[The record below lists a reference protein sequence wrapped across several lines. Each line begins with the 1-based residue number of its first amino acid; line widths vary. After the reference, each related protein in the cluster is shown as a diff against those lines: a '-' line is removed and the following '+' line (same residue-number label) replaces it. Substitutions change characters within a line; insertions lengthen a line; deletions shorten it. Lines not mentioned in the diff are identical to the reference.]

1 MEYEKAVITTV
12 TLPKSLV
19 MKIDRLVTKGV
30 FPSRADAI
38 RYAVEMLLKKY
49 EG

>member
-19 MKIDRLVTKGV
+19 RKIDRLVTKG
-30 FPSRADAI
+30 FFQPAQTP
-38 RYAVEMLLKKY
+38 
-49 EG
+49 